1 MARGYLFISN
11 STKPTHGVF
20 ESIESYEPSS
30 FSKAA
35 IMTAEEM
42 GWELHMGINRNH
54 PELIKSIGYDIKFYN
69 QHTYRNIFALRDN
82 LVAYKNLCR
91 YLKDNPQIDIIHCNT
106 PIGGVV
112 GRLAG
117 KKFKKK
123 VIYTAHGFHFFK
135 GAPLFNQTI
144 LKWIEM
150 WLAHYTDVLITIN
163 QEDYEASQKFRLKK
177 GGKAVYVPGVGI
189 DLTSFCP
196 LSDSEKENKRT
207 ELGLSLKDFVLIS
220 IGDLNDNKNTATI
233 ISALQNTPDNCHILI
248 CGEGPLKQNLISLAK
263 EKGVDT
269 RCHLLGFRKDIKD
282 LLYISDAFVMA
293 SQREGLPRST
303 MEAMAVGLPCIVS
316 DIRGNRDLIE
326 DGKNG
331 FLVSPTDVLGYSKA
345 VNRLK
350 DDIELRN
357 SMSRY
362 NHEKIKEFDID
373 VVQGQLLNIYKE
385 LNNRL
390 S

>member
-11 STKPTHGVF
+11 STKPTREVL
-20 ESIESYEPSS
+20 ESIEPHGPSS
-30 FSKAA
+30 FSKAS
-35 IMTAEEM
+35 IMAAEEM

-144 LKWIEM
+144 LKWIEK

-163 QEDYEASQKFRLKK
+163 QEDYEISQTFRLKK

-189 DLTSFCP
+189 DLSNYTT
-196 LSDSEKENKRT
+196 NKSRA
-207 ELGLSLKDFVLIS
+207 EVRQSLSLTDDDFVCICMGDIINRKNYKTS
-220 IGDLNDNKNTATI
+220 IEAIANTNDCKI
-233 ISALQNTPDNCHILI
+233 HYLI
-248 CGEGPLKQNLISLAK
+248 CGNGPEVENLKKLTSKLSISNQI
-263 EKGVDT
+263 
-269 RCHLLGFRKDIKD
+269 HFLGFRRDIKD
-282 LLYISDAFVMA
+282 LLSASDCFLF
-293 SQREGLPRST
+293 SSLQEGLPRST
-303 MEAMAVGLPCIVS
+303 MEAMAAGLPCIVS
-316 DIRGNRDLIE
+316 DIRGNCDLVDNENGGFLIE
-326 DGKNG
+326 ATNIC
-331 FLVSPTDVLGYSKA
+331 GYSTALNKLLL
-345 VNRLK
+345 NL
-350 DDIELRN
+350 ELRRK
-357 SMSRY
+357 MSEY
-362 NHEKIKEFDID
+362 NKEKIKKFDVNIIKEK
-373 VVQGQLLNIYKE
+373 LLGIFERINK
-385 LNNRL
+385 
-390 S
+390 